1 MPMNETNE
9 TPPARGTAIR
19 RALMI
24 GAPILTV
31 LAAIRVALWW
41 GAESQHAMLRG
52 RRWPPESLMV
62 FLGR

>member
-1 MPMNETNE
+1 MHELTTQ
-9 TPPARGTAIR
+9 TPPQQRTALR
-19 RALMI
+19 RALI
-24 GAPILTV
+24 IATPVVTV
-31 LAAIRVALWW
+31 LAAIRLALWW

>member
-1 MPMNETNE
+1 MIDETE
-9 TPPARGTAIR
+9 APRSRVAWVR
-19 RALMI
+19 RALLIAAPVLMVI
-24 GAPILTV
+24 GAV
-31 LAAIRVALWW
+31 RVGLWW